1 MSLYVLTG
9 VTPALQSVDVLG
21 LRPKDPGLDGG
32 HDGLGVVRVWKSCEA
47 GQVVQGRHAGDTGGG
62 GRQDAGGLQGVT
74 ARHGAQGV
82 RAGGPRQA
90 GDHHVRVADGLGYE
104 LGMVVELEV

>member
-21 LRPKDPGLDGG
+21 LRPEDPGLDGG
-32 HDGLGVVRVWKSCEA
+32 HDGLGVVRVWEAREA
-47 GQVVQGRHAGDTGGG
+47 GQVVQGRHGGDTGGG

>member
-32 HDGLGVVRVWKSCEA
+32 HDGLGVGVGEAREA
-47 GQVVQGRHAGDTGGG
+47 GQVVQGGHAGDAGGG
-62 GRQDAGGLQGVT
+62 ALEDGGGLQGVA
-74 ARHGAQGV
+74 ARDGAQRVGA
-82 RAGGPRQA
+82 RGLRQA
-90 GDHHVRVADGLGYE
+90 GDHHVRVADGLADE
-104 LGMVVELEV
+104 LGVVVELEV